1 MIVIVTGLS
10 TRRMKTGDIIP
21 DRMATAS
28 FVKKNALVMEIAV
41 EQNVETILVT
51 AVGGKPENVPQ
62 VKNDLL
68 HIHGIKHVSNLK
80 R

>member
-10 TRRMKTGDIIP
+10 MRRMKTGDIIP

-41 EQNVETILVT
+41 E
-51 AVGGKPENVPQ
+51 
-62 VKNDLL
+62 
-68 HIHGIKHVSNLK
+68 
-80 R
+80 